1 MAYQSTLPTP
11 AGNLA
16 LLLQIPG
23 PRTFCRVSMCS
34 ASPSFC
40 ELTAL
45 SFTRMLL
52 LLNASLM
59 VNISSSPTS
68 RPLGSFSSTLR
79 AAALLSLE
87 TAGSQGGGCEAGD
100 GSMCV
105 RHLVEHVCVGGA
117 EGEGSMCGTDVQPA
131 L

>member
-1 MAYQSTLPTP
+1 MGVGGKGKSKRDAWSPALHLYQP
-11 AGNLA
+11 
-16 LLLQIPG
+16 
-23 PRTFCRVSMCS
+23 
-34 ASPSFC
+34 
-40 ELTAL
+40 
-45 SFTRMLL
+45 
-52 LLNASLM
+52 
-59 VNISSSPTS
+59 
-68 RPLGSFSSTLR
+68 LR